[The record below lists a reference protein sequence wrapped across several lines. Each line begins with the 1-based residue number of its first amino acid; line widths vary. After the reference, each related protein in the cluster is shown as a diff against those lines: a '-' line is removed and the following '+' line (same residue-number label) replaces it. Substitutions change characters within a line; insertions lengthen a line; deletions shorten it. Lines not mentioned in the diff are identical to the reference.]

1 MLYEH
6 QMGCLGINILLNL
19 ASAVIHDVLVPDE
32 NLDIASDII
41 SMCICSAQLVIGQ
54 DLWNPIVRGVCWLFQ
69 LCSGMV
75 KSHSPWV
82 K

>member
-1 MLYEH
+1 MSTK
-6 QMGCLGINILLNL
+6 MGCLAINILLNL

-54 DLWNPIVRGVCWLFQ
+54 DL
-69 LCSGMV
+69 
-75 KSHSPWV
+75 
-82 K
+82 